1 LQEVSL
7 KPTPRS
13 LISKGGS
20 KLSSAKHLGIT
31 LKNIFILEVPSQQ
44 NFDPKGLITFG
55 IRHPKL
61 SNNDRKKFA

>member
-1 LQEVSL
+1 VSL

-13 LISKGGS
+13 LISKGGL
-20 KLSSAKHLGIT
+20 KLSSSKDLAIT
-31 LKNIFILEVPSQQ
+31 LKNIFKLELPSQQ

-55 IRHPKL
+55 IRHPQL